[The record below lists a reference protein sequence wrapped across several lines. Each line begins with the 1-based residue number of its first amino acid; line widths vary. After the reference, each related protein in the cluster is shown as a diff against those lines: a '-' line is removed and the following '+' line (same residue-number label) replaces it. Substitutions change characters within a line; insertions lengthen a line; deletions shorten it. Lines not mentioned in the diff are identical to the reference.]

1 MKNIFLS
8 MLLSVLA
15 LSSLMGM
22 EKPKHVIMEEPKHV
36 RSRHALIKAAA
47 QGKQDRVKRYLAE
60 GSFDI
65 NKKDKEGDTA
75 LIAAANNGHETIVKM
90 LLEAGAGPNIKSDTG
105 YTALHRAEIY
115 NHLGIVE
122 LLLQYGAN
130 PDIFDPLGQTARMDA
145 NRRGRTKIIALFDT
159 YKKKKL
165 E

>member
-8 MLLSVLA
+8 MLLSALA

-22 EKPKHVIMEEPKHV
+22 EKPAPVKHV
-36 RSRHALIKAAA
+36 RSRYALIKAAA
-47 QGKQDRVKRYLAE
+47 EGKQDRVKRYLAE

-90 LLEAGAGPNIKSDTG
+90 LLEAGADPNIKSDSG
-105 YTALHRAEIY
+105 YTALARAVLY
-115 NHLGIVE
+115 NYPGIVE

-130 PDIFDPLGQTARMDA
+130 PDIFDPLGQTARRDA
-145 NRRGRTKIIALFDT
+145 ERKGLAKITALFDT